1 MSIVKVDNIQDTS
14 SNNLISNT
22 NATTVTIGVSTDTV
36 VIAANATLSASSL
49 YVNGQQVIA
58 IPPSPTITSI
68 SPSTIT
74 NDATNIT
81 ISGTNFVAVPIV
93 EAINS
98 STGAIIR
105 ANSVSYTSSISISA
119 NFTITVDGTYYIRV
133 ENNTGLAVRS
143 ANPILTVSDAPTWV
157 TAAGSL
163 GTFAAGSSIST
174 NVVATSDTAVTYS
187 INSGT
192 LPGGLS
198 LNTTTG
204 IISGTESGAT
214 NLTTYNFTLT
224 ATDVETQTAN
234 RAFSIT
240 IATNYFGDG
249 SDGSLST

>member
-1 MSIVKVDNIQDTS
+1 MSIVKVNNIQNTS
-14 SNNLISNT
+14 SNNLISST
-22 NATTVTIGVSTDTV
+22 NATTVTIGISTNTV
-36 VIAANATLSASSL
+36 VIAANATLSATTL
-49 YVNGQQVIA
+49 YVNGQQITA
-58 IPPSPTITSI
+58 TQFPTITSI

-105 ANSVSYTSSISISA
+105 ANSVSYTSSISITA
-119 NFTITVDGTYYIRV
+119 NFTIAVDGTYYIRV

-143 ANPILTVSDAPTWV
+143 TNPLLTVSDAPTWV

-163 GTFAAGSSIST
+163 GTFAGGATIST
-174 NVVATSDTAVTYS
+174 NVVATSDTAITYS

-204 IISGTESGAT
+204 VISGTESGAT
-214 NLTTYNFTLT
+214 EDTTYSFTLT
-224 ATDVETQTAN
+224 ATDVELQSAN

-240 IATNYFGDG
+240 ISVAINNGVQFN
-249 SDGSLST
+249 